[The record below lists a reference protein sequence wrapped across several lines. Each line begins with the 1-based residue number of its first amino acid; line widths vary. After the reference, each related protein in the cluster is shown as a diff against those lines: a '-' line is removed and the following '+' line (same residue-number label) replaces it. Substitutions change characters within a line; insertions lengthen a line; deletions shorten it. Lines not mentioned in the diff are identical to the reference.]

1 MKKLT
6 ILFGGFV
13 DISANKGDAVHV
25 LEMTRN
31 LRRLGCR
38 VMVVAHSSKKTG
50 EPYFYNTGAY
60 EGTRAMLSRLFLF
73 CLSAFRARVRVAFTS
88 SQCDILYMR
97 DYLFCMLGLG
107 PKMLFSKKMVW
118 EVNGIASQERA
129 QKPHPFNVF
138 LLPIIRML
146 EALAM
151 TGADR
156 IVAVSKGVMD
166 VLLKRGC
173 PRSKIVLIENGV
185 NTSMFSN
192 NIELSDIESEKKR
205 LGVFHLN
212 VPVLCYVGAVRPWQ
226 GLDILIDAAPL
237 ISDELGEIKVLI
249 VGGGEGLSD
258 LKEAAKER
266 GLFAVFGFPGTVPYA
281 GVPLSI
287 AVSDVCLAPF
297 VRGRAASPIKIYEYM
312 ASRKPVVASRIPGLE
327 FIEEKKL
334 GILVTP
340 EDPKELAKAVVHLLK
355 APEKT
360 KEMAL
365 RGQAYVRENCSWSAV
380 AQRVMN
386 LCEEVRRTNFE
397 VRKKTLVTP
406 CISLREKRGRHV

>member
-13 DISANKGDAVHV
+13 DISANKGDGVHA
-25 LEMTRN
+25 LELTRN
-31 LRRLGCR
+31 LRGLGCK
-38 VMVVAHSSKKTG
+38 VIVVVHSSKRMV
-50 EPYFYNTGAY
+50 EPDFYNTGAY
-60 EGTRAMLSRLFLF
+60 AGARTMLLRLALF
-73 CLSAFRARVRVAFTS
+73 CFSALRARVRVTFMS
-88 SQCDILYMR
+88 SQCDVLYMR

-138 LLPIIRML
+138 LLPVIRML

-151 TGADR
+151 AGADR

-185 NTSMFSN
+185 NTDMFSS
-192 NIELSDIESEKKR
+192 NIEESDIESEKKR

-258 LKEAAKER
+258 LKEAAKKR
-266 GLFAVFGFPGTVPYA
+266 GLFAVFGFPGTVPYT
-281 GVPLSI
+281 GVPLLI
-287 AVSDVCLAPF
+287 GLSDVCLAPF

-312 ASRKPVVASRIPGLE
+312 ASGKPVIASRIPGLE

-340 EDPKELAKAVVHLLK
+340 EDPVELAKAAVHLLK

-380 AQRVMN
+380 ARRVMN
-386 LCEEVRRTNFE
+386 LCEEVRSTNFE
-397 VRKKTLVTP
+397 VRKKTPTKP
-406 CISLREKRGRHV
+406 P